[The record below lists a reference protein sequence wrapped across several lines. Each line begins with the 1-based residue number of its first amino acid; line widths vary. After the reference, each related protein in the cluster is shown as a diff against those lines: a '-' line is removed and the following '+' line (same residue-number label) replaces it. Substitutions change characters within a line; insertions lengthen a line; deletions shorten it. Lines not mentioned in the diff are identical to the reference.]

1 MEEEFRSEEYQ
12 GRSKEHMKRI
22 YDGIRIQSKL
32 LIVIVF
38 VLLTYSLVKFII
50 E

>member
-1 MEEEFRSEEYQ
+1 MKQEFDESENQ

-22 YDGIRIQSKL
+22 YDGIRIQSKV

-38 VLLTYSLVKFII
+38 VLLTYSLIKFIT